1 MLNADIEGVFIFHAQ
16 IFHKA
21 SSIDYSRF
29 NGVVY
34 QLKFSSEY
42 KLVRD
47 KMSCIFVRAE
57 DEVVP
62 QSLESFQTARESQ
75 TIMNDLD
82 MIKIVVDKSVL
93 RILEFIN

>member
-1 MLNADIEGVFIFHAQ
+1 MQ
-16 IFHKA
+16 ILKEYL
-21 SSIDYSRF
+21 SSTPRFSTRHLQLIIPRF

-62 QSLESFQTARESQ
+62 QSLESFSDSQ
-75 TIMNDLD
+75 R
-82 MIKIVVDKSVL
+82 KSDYYE
-93 RILEFIN
+93 RSGYD